1 LIEWLQARAS
11 HPVSYVVAW
20 NNDNTLKDITKRYC
34 TNFNTVTRKLRID
47 AKWWEDTLKSFTGRK
62 NVRDKEEDEELERQ
76 QLEKPLPTSI
86 TEYKNHPL
94 YVLKRHLLKF
104 EGIYPPDAP
113 TLGFVR
119 KEAVYSR
126 QCVYTLHSRDIWLKH
141 AKVVKPGEQPY
152 KIVKARP
159 RWDKLS
165 NTVITDQLLEIFGPW
180 QTEDYVPPTAE
191 NGVVPRNAFGNV
203 ELFKPCMLPKKTVHM
218 KCKITKRLR
227 VESCFHFVF

>member
-1 LIEWLQARAS
+1 
-11 HPVSYVVAW
+11 
-20 NNDNTLKDITKRYC
+20 
-34 TNFNTVTRKLRID
+34 VTSVDFR
-47 AKWWEDTLKSFTGRK
+47 
-62 NVRDKEEDEELERQ
+62 
-76 QLEKPLPTSI
+76 
-86 TEYKNHPL
+86 YKNHPL

-180 QTEDYVPPTAE
+180 QTEDYVHQLQKTESSPETLSATWSCS
-191 NGVVPRNAFGNV
+191 NRA
-203 ELFKPCMLPKKTVHM
+203 CSPKKTVHM

-227 VESCFHFVF
+227 VESCFHFVFSAGVEQSSEEAEHRLRLCDRRVRFPRGLESPHLRRVRGVRGVRRCVGGGVGAGELTTANVASFLTRNRRNKRK